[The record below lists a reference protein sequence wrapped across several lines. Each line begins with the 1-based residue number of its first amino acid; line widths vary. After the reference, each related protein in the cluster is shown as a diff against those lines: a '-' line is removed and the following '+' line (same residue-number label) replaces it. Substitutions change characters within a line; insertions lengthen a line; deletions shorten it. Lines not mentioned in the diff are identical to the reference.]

1 MGTHQATAGPWWACA
16 VVDDAPDGHDVVGEA
31 LSEIIRMVL
40 VAVRMP
46 VRVCCG
52 CAGEDRVTSQ
62 DSGLVVRDVT
72 VRSVVVP
79 LRRPL
84 ATRVGDFSRWPLLL
98 IDVTTEQGI
107 IGRSYLAPY
116 LSRASAALRTVID
129 DLGAG
134 LRGRPVAPA
143 AAFGEARGWLGLAG
157 YQGLALAAVAG
168 LDIALWD
175 ALARAAGL
183 PLARLLGGTLEPV
196 PAYNSNGLGLI
207 PPAAAGDEALELLAE
222 GGFTA
227 LKVRV
232 GRDSAA
238 DDIAAVRRVREA
250 VGDGITLVADYNQ
263 GLSLGEAL
271 ERCRALDAEGLAWIE
286 EPLRYDDLDGH
297 ARIARDIAT
306 PVMLGE
312 NFYGARA
319 MYEAIAAQA
328 CDLVMPDL
336 MRIGG
341 VTGWQQ
347 AAAIADATGLPMS
360 SHLYPEVSGHL
371 LRVTPTRQ
379 WLEWQDW
386 AHPVLAQP
394 FEVRSG
400 ALHVPDVPGNGL
412 EWDEDAVTHYQ
423 AEL

>member
-1 MGTHQATAGPWWACA
+1 MAAPAQPAAGPGA
-16 VVDDAPDGHDVVGEA
+16 
-31 LSEIIRMVL
+31 
-40 VAVRMP
+40 
-46 VRVCCG
+46 
-52 CAGEDRVTSQ
+52 
-62 DSGLVVRDVT
+62 GLVVRDVT
-72 VRSVVVP
+72 VRAVVVP

-84 ATRVGDFSRWPLLL
+84 ATRVGDFPRWPLLL

-107 IGRSYLAPY
+107 TGHSYLAPY
-116 LSRASAALRTVID
+116 LDRAAAALLPAIR

-143 AAFGEARGWLGLAG
+143 AAFEQARGWFGLAG

-175 ALARAAGL
+175 ALAKAAGL
-183 PLARLLGGTLEPV
+183 PLVRLLGGTLAPV

-232 GRDSAA
+232 GRDDPA
-238 DDIAAVRRVREA
+238 DDLAAVRRVREA
-250 VGDGITLVADYNQ
+250 AGDGVTLVADYNQ
-263 GLSLGEAL
+263 GLTLGEAL
-271 ERCRALDAEGLAWIE
+271 QRCRALDAEGLAWIE

-297 ARIARDIAT
+297 ARLARGIAT

-312 NFYGARA
+312 NFYGPRA
-319 MYEAIAAQA
+319 MLAAIRAQA

-341 VTGWQQ
+341 VTGWLQ
-347 AAAIADATGLPMS
+347 AAGIADACGIPMS

-371 LRVTPTRQ
+371 LRVTPTWQ

-386 AHPVLAQP
+386 AHPVLAHP

-400 ALHVPDVPGNGL
+400 ELHLPDVPGNGL
-412 EWDEDAVTHYQ
+412 EWDEHAVAHYQ
-423 AEL
+423 A

>member
-1 MGTHQATAGPWWACA
+1 MGDTGRRGWQGGPVTNPAAGL
-16 VVDDAPDGHDVVGEA
+16 VVHD
-31 LSEIIRMVL
+31 
-40 VAVRMP
+40 VAVRP
-46 VRVCCG
+46 
-52 CAGEDRVTSQ
+52 
-62 DSGLVVRDVT
+62 
-72 VRSVVVP
+72 VVVP

-84 ATRVGDFSRWPLLL
+84 ATRVGDFARWPLLL

-107 IGRSYLAPY
+107 VGRGYLAPY
-116 LSRASAALRTVID
+116 LSRAAAALLPIVR

-134 LRGRPVAPA
+134 LRGKPAAPA
-143 AAFGEARGWLGLAG
+143 AAFTEARGWLSLAG

-175 ALARAAGL
+175 ALAKAAGL

-207 PPAAAGDEALELLAE
+207 SPAAAGDEALELLAE
-222 GGFTA
+222 GGFKA

-232 GRDSAA
+232 GRHRAA

-250 VGDGITLVADYNQ
+250 VGDEVTLVADYNQ
-263 GLSLGEAL
+263 GLTLGEAM

-286 EPLRYDDLDGH
+286 EPLRYDDLEGH
-297 ARIARDIAT
+297 ARLARDIAT

-312 NFYGARA
+312 NFYGPRA
-319 MYEAIAAQA
+319 MHEAISARA

-347 AAAIADATGLPMS
+347 AAAIAAATGLPMS

-386 AHPVLAQP
+386 ADPVLART

-400 ALHVPDVPGNGL
+400 ELHVPDVPGNGL
-412 EWDEDAVTHYQ
+412 EWDESAVTRYQ
-423 AEL
+423 AAD

>member
-1 MGTHQATAGPWWACA
+1 MADTA
-16 VVDDAPDGHDVVGEA
+16 
-31 LSEIIRMVL
+31 
-40 VAVRMP
+40 
-46 VRVCCG
+46 
-52 CAGEDRVTSQ
+52 AG
-62 DSGLVVRDVT
+62 LIVRDVT
-72 VRSVVVP
+72 VRAVVVP

-84 ATRVGDFSRWPLLL
+84 ATKVGDFARWPLLL
-98 IDVTTEQGI
+98 IDVRTEQGI
-107 IGRSYLAPY
+107 TGHSYLGPY
-116 LSRASAALRTVID
+116 LERAAAALVPAIR

-134 LRGRPVAPA
+134 LRGRPAAPGA
-143 AAFGEARGWLGLAG
+143 LAGDARGWLGLAG

-175 ALARAAGL
+175 ALAQAAGL
-183 PLARLLGGTLEPV
+183 PLARLLGGILEPV

-207 PPAAAGDEALELLAE
+207 PPDAVADEALELLAE

-232 GRDSAA
+232 GRARAA
-238 DDIAAVRRVREA
+238 DDLEAVRRVRDA
-250 VGDGITLVADYNQ
+250 VGSEVTLVADYNQ
-263 GLSLGEAL
+263 GLTLGEAL
-271 ERCRALDAEGLAWIE
+271 DRCRALDTEGLAWIE

-297 ARIARDIAT
+297 ARLARDIAT

-312 NFYGARA
+312 NFYGPRA
-319 MYEAIAAQA
+319 MHEAIRAHA

-341 VTGWQQ
+341 VTGWLQ
-347 AAAIADATGLPMS
+347 AAALAEVTGLPMS

-386 AHPVLAQP
+386 ADPILAEP

-400 ALHVPDVPGNGL
+400 LLHLPDVPGNGL
-412 EWDEDAVTHYQ
+412 AWNEDAVAHY
-423 AEL
+423 AVDY

>member
-1 MGTHQATAGPWWACA
+1 MARGGT
-16 VVDDAPDGHDVVGEA
+16 
-31 LSEIIRMVL
+31 
-40 VAVRMP
+40 
-46 VRVCCG
+46 
-52 CAGEDRVTSQ
+52 VTSPGA
-62 DSGLVVRDVT
+62 GLVVRDVA
-72 VRSVVVP
+72 VRAVLVP

-98 IDVTTEQGI
+98 IDVSTDQGI
-107 IGRSYLAPY
+107 TGRSYLAPY
-116 LSRASAALRTVID
+116 LPSAASALVPVLR

-134 LRGRPVAPA
+134 LRGRPAAPA
-143 AAFGEARGWLGLAG
+143 ATFEAARGWLALAG

-175 ALARAAGL
+175 VLAKAAGL

-207 PPAAAGDEALELLAE
+207 APAAAGDEALELLAE

-232 GRDSAA
+232 GRERAA
-238 DDIAAVRRVREA
+238 DDIAAVRCVREA
-250 VGDGITLVADYNQ
+250 VGDQVTLVADYNQ
-263 GLSLGEAL
+263 GLTLSDAL
-271 ERCRALDAEGLAWIE
+271 ERCRALDAEGLGWIE

-297 ARIARDIAT
+297 ARLARDLGT

-312 NFYGARA
+312 NFYGPRT
-319 MYEAIAAQA
+319 MQDAIRAQA

-341 VTGWQQ
+341 ITGWLQ
-347 AAAIADATGLPMS
+347 AAAIAGTAGIPMS

-371 LRVTPTRQ
+371 LRVTPTRH

-386 AHPVLAQP
+386 AHPVLAHP
-394 FEVRSG
+394 FEIRSG
-400 ALHVPDVPGNGL
+400 ELHMPDVPGNGL
-412 EWDEDAVTHYQ
+412 EWDEGAVAHYT
-423 AEL
+423 A

>member
-1 MGTHQATAGPWWACA
+1 M
-16 VVDDAPDGHDVVGEA
+16 
-31 LSEIIRMVL
+31 
-40 VAVRMP
+40 
-46 VRVCCG
+46 
-52 CAGEDRVTSQ
+52 TSPG
-62 DSGLVVRDVT
+62 DGLVVRDVAA
-72 VRSVVVP
+72 RAVVVP
-79 LRRPL
+79 LARPL
-84 ATRVGDFSRWPLLL
+84 ATRVGAFSHWPLLL

-107 IGRSYLAPY
+107 TGRSYLAPY
-116 LSRASAALRTVID
+116 LRRALSALLPMVG
-129 DLGAG
+129 DLGAE
-134 LRGRPVAPA
+134 LRGRPVAPVA
-143 AAFGEARGWLGLAG
+143 SYEQASGWLALAG
-157 YQGLALAAVAG
+157 HQGLALAAVAG

-175 ALARAAGL
+175 ALSKAAGL

-207 PPAAAGDEALELLAE
+207 PPAAAGDEALELVAE

-232 GRDSAA
+232 GRESAA
-238 DDIAAVRRVREA
+238 DDIAAVREVRKA
-250 VGDGITLVADYNQ
+250 VGDQVTLVADYNQ
-263 GLSLGEAL
+263 GLVLGEAL
-271 ERCRALDAEGLAWIE
+271 ERCRALDAEGLSWIE

-297 ARIARDIAT
+297 ARLARDIAT

-312 NFYGARA
+312 NFYGPRA
-319 MYEAIAAQA
+319 MHEAIRAQA

-341 VTGWQQ
+341 VTGWLQ
-347 AAAIADATGLPMS
+347 AAAVAHVTGMPMS

-386 AHPVLAQP
+386 AHPVLARP

-400 ALHVPDVPGNGL
+400 QLHLPDVPGNGL
-412 EWDEDAVTHYQ
+412 EWDQSAVAHYQ
-423 AEL
+423 VDR

>member
-1 MGTHQATAGPWWACA
+1 MI
-16 VVDDAPDGHDVVGEA
+16 E
-31 LSEIIRMVL
+31 
-40 VAVRMP
+40 
-46 VRVCCG
+46 
-52 CAGEDRVTSQ
+52 

-84 ATRVGDFSRWPLLL
+84 TTRVGDFPRWPLLL
-98 IDVTTEQGI
+98 IDVTTEHGI
-107 IGRSYLAPY
+107 TGRGYIGPY
-116 LSRASAALRTVID
+116 LDRAAAALVPAIQ
-129 DLGAG
+129 DLGAAM
-134 LRGRPVAPA
+134 RGRPAAPA
-143 AAFGEARGWLGLAG
+143 AAYGAARGWFGLAG
-157 YQGLALAAVAG
+157 YQGLALGAVAG

-175 ALARAAGL
+175 ALAKAAGL
-183 PLARLLGGTLEPV
+183 PLARLLGGTAEPV

-207 PPAAAGDEALELLAE
+207 SPDAAGDEALELLAE

-232 GRDSAA
+232 GRAHAA
-238 DDIAAVRRVREA
+238 DDLAAVRKVRDA
-250 VGDGITLVADYNQ
+250 AGDGVTLVADYNQ
-263 GLSLGEAL
+263 GLTLNEAL
-271 ERCRALDAEGLAWIE
+271 ERCRALDGEGLTWIE

-297 ARIARDIAT
+297 ARVARDIAT

-312 NFYGARA
+312 NFYGPRA
-319 MYEAIAAQA
+319 MHDAIQAQA

-341 VTGWQQ
+341 VTGWLQ
-347 AAAIADATGLPMS
+347 AAAVADVACLPMS

-371 LRVTPTRQ
+371 LRVTPTRH

-386 AHPVLAQP
+386 ANPLLKQP

-400 ALHVPDVPGNGL
+400 QLQVPDVPGNGL
-412 EWDEDAVTHYQ
+412 DWDEDAVAHYR
-423 AEL
+423 AEP